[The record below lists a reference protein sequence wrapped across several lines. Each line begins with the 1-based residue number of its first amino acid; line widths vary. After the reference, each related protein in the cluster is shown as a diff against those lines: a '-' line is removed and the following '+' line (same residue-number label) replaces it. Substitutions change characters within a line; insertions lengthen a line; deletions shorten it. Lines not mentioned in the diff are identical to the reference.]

1 MNDEGPACAF
11 LRIYLWECLMKDR
24 DPDPFVAIKHLADL
38 IDEMA
43 KGEIKNE
50 PNNGRLAD

>member
-11 LRIYLWECLMKDR
+11 LRTYLWDCFMKER

-43 KGEIKNE
+43 KGEQK
-50 PNNGRLAD
+50 